1 MITSHSSPP
10 RSADTSFFGHPR
22 MLAHLFSLEVW
33 ERFSFYGM
41 QAILAFYMYFEVT
54 AGGLGIEQGLALTLV
69 GAYGGSVYLSTI
81 LGAWLA
87 DRVLGSEKAL
97 FYSAILIML
106 GHISLAILPGGVGL
120 TIGLVLVGVGSG
132 GLKANATSL
141 VGTLYSKKDQR
152 RDAGFSIFYMGI
164 NLGALFGPL
173 LTGWLR
179 DTAGFHIG
187 FGAAAIGMAIGLVQY
202 SIVRKHFSAD
212 AHVIENPLPRSQY
225 VRWIAIAFAAVA
237 VVTVAFLSGLISTD
251 NLAQVM
257 AWAAILAAAGYF
269 TVILTS
275 SKVSAPERKQT
286 MAFIPL
292 FIASAAFWALYQQ
305 LFTLIIVYSE
315 ERLNR
320 NFFGLEILPEWIVS
334 FVPVYVIVL
343 AGIFAAMW
351 TKLGD
356 RQPSSPLKFAFG
368 LIGIGLAYLMFLPFA
383 GGGAN
388 TTPLVAMAIILL
400 VFTISEL
407 LISPIGLSVAT
418 KLAPEV
424 FRTQMVALN
433 FLSISLGT
441 TLSGILASR
450 YDPSTEGTYF
460 SVLGISVI
468 VIGGVLVVGTPA
480 IKKLM
485 MGVR

>member
-1 MITSHSSPP
+1 MSTTPGSTANPAE
-10 RSADTSFFGHPR
+10 RTFFGHPR

-41 QAILAFYMYFEVT
+41 QAILALYMYFEVT
-54 AGGLGIEQGLALTLV
+54 DGGLGIDQSLALTLV

-87 DRVLGSEKAL
+87 DRILGSERVL
-97 FYSAILIML
+97 FYSAVMIML
-106 GHISLAILPGGVGL
+106 GHISLAVLPGAVGL
-120 TIGLVLVGVGSG
+120 TVGLALVGIGSG

-141 VGTLYSKKDQR
+141 VGTLYKEGDER

-173 LTGWLR
+173 LTGYLR
-179 DTAGFHIG
+179 DTAGFHWG
-187 FGAAAIGMAIGLVQY
+187 FGAAAVGMAIGLVQY
-202 SIVRKHFSAD
+202 SFARKGFSED
-212 AHVIENPLPRSQY
+212 AHIVENPLPRSQY
-225 VRWIAIAFAAVA
+225 GRWIGVAVGAVVLIAIA
-237 VVTVAFLSGLISTD
+237 LMLGWIYPG
-251 NLAQVM
+251 NLATVM
-257 AWAAILAAAGYF
+257 AWAAIIAAVAYF
-269 TVILTS
+269 VIILTN
-275 SKVSAPERKQT
+275 KHVSHVERRRT
-286 MAFIPL
+286 TAFIPL
-292 FIASAAFWALYQQ
+292 FIAGAAFWALYQQ

-315 ERLNR
+315 ERVDR
-320 NFFGLEILPEWIVS
+320 IVFGLEILPEWIIS

-343 AGIFAAMW
+343 AAVFAALW

-368 LIGIGLAYLMFLPFA
+368 LIGIGIAYLMFLPFA
-383 GGGAN
+383 GGGENA
-388 TTPLVAMAIILL
+388 TPLIAIALILL
-400 VFTISEL
+400 VFVIAEL

-418 KLAPEV
+418 KLAPSK

-450 YDPSTEGTYF
+450 YDPENEGAYF
-460 SVLGISVI
+460 SILGITI
-468 VIGGVLVVGTPA
+468 VVLGGVLVAATPA

-485 MGVR
+485 SGVR